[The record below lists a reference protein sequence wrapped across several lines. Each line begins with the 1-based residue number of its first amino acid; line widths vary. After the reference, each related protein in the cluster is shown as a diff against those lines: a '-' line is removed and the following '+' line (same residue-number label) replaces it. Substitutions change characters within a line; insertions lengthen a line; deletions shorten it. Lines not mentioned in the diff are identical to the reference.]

1 MLMGLY
7 GAAGRLASPGL
18 RLMLARRRQAGK
30 EVPARLGERYGIT
43 PLPRPAGRLVWLHAA
58 SVGETLSV
66 LPVIAALAGRAEVL
80 LTTGTVTS
88 AQLAGERLPG
98 HARHQFA
105 PLDVPRWVARFLNH
119 WKPDCAVFVESELWP
134 GLLGAIDA
142 RGIPRLLI
150 NARMSAAS
158 TKRWKYLP
166 GAARRVLAGFRIIHA
181 QSDADARNL
190 AALGMTDVQVWGN
203 LKFHGPVLPADDAA
217 LAALRALLPTPL
229 WLAASTHA
237 GEEEIVIAAHRLL
250 LAALPGVLTIIVP
263 RHPARGAAVAAL
275 ADGLQVA
282 LRSENAAPAAGGLY
296 IADTLGELG
305 LFYRLA
311 PFAFVGNSLVGFG
324 GHNLIE
330 PARLG
335 RAVIA
340 GPHLENF
347 SEAAD
352 ALRAASALREVT
364 DAASLA
370 AAVQDWLADPAGAAA
385 AGATAAEAFAG
396 VDDLPGRIAN
406 LILET
411 AL

>member
-7 GAAGRLASPGL
+7 GAAGRLAAPGL
-18 RLMLARRRQAGK
+18 RLMVARRLKAGK
-30 EVPARLGERYGIT
+30 EVRGRLGERYGIAS
-43 PLPRPAGRLVWLHAA
+43 LPRPTGRLVWLHAA

-66 LPVIAALAGRAEVL
+66 LPVIAALAGHAQVL

-88 AQLAGERLPG
+88 AQLAAERLPA
-98 HARHQFA
+98 HARHQFV
-105 PLDVPRWVARFLNH
+105 PLDVPGWVARFLNH

-158 TKRWKYLP
+158 TKRWNYLP
-166 GAARRVLAGFRIIHA
+166 AAARRLLAGFRIIHA

-190 AALGMTDVQVWGN
+190 AALGMTDVQAWGN
-203 LKFHGPVLPADDAA
+203 LKLCGPVLPADDTA
-217 LAALRALLPTPL
+217 LAALRALAPAPL
-229 WLAASTHA
+229 WLAASTHP

-250 LAALPGVLTIIVP
+250 LAHLPNLLTIIVP
-263 RHPARGAAVAAL
+263 RHPARGVAVAAL
-275 ADGLQVA
+275 ADGLKVA
-282 LRSENAAPAAGGLY
+282 LRSKSAAPAAGGVY
-296 IADTLGELG
+296 VADTLGELG

-324 GHNLIE
+324 GHNPIE

-347 SEAAD
+347 AEAAA
-352 ALRAASALREVT
+352 ALRAAGALREVT

-370 AAVQDWLADPAGAAA
+370 AAVQAWLADPAGAAA
-385 AGATAAEAFAG
+385 AGAAAAAAFAG
-396 VDDLPGRIAN
+396 MDDLPGRIAT